1 MRHSWIAAAERVN
14 NYLKST
20 HTPSQPCLL
29 ERHALVFSPG
39 AWGVLPKVWTSLF
52 YTLHLTN
59 SSRRRLLHS
68 RFSLSPLPLLTR
80 ISKWFPFSIPL
91 SASCGSI
98 YSHTSPYLF
107 VLICIC
113 VCNYLFISLHLNC
126 SDSTFPLFSFTYLR
140 LRISLRIPVFIFS
153 YLSVSVSVGVSICLS
168 IFVYLFPLSLSASLI
183 HGGFAASY
191 TQQESNTH
199 VYCLPLYRY
208 MVFVSN
214 IQFTHS
220 TDRWT
225 EQMRMLEKINSHIY
239 KELLAYTSSV
249 SR

>member
-29 ERHALVFSPG
+29 ERHTLVFSPG

-98 YSHTSPYLF
+98 YEYSHTSAYLF

-126 SDSTFPLFSFTYLR
+126 SDSTSHFSRSRIFACVSLSVYQSLFSR
-140 LRISLRIPVFIFS
+140 
-153 YLSVSVSVGVSICLS
+153 ICLYLCPS
-168 IFVYLFPLSLSASLI
+168 VYLFVYLSLCIFSLW
-183 HGGFAASY
+183 
-191 TQQESNTH
+191 
-199 VYCLPLYRY
+199 LYLHLLFT
-208 MVFVSN
+208 VAL
-214 IQFTHS
+214 QWATHS
-220 TDRWT
+220 KTQIHMYTAYHCTSIWCLSVT
-225 EQMRMLEKINSHIY
+225 SNLHIPVID
-239 KELLAYTSSV
+239 ELNKWGC
-249 SR
+249 